1 MSPREWGLKLTRQNI
16 IKRLLVVIPLLL
28 ILVLSGCSA
37 NDPLNENLYTE
48 ASYIRINPATGGGG
62 YWHEYAVGAISLSPG
77 GSGATLIAPNASSLG
92 GYRMDAIGEVLYYN
106 SHIEHDWDGI
116 SDGLFEIFFEVN
128 VDNTGGLVTDTV
140 KFQLEVWHKLE
151 GELVN
156 TVYSLQGN
164 TIVGQSD
171 QHELFEQEI
180 TVGNLREREVLAF
193 RLNLNT
199 IQSDVVNVIVNYVEF
214 KYPTFIPQME
224 ES

>member
-1 MSPREWGLKLTRQNI
+1 MC
-16 IKRLLVVIPLLL
+16 KRLLAIVLSLVLLV
-28 ILVLSGCSA
+28 LVLSGCSA
-37 NDPLNENLYTE
+37 NDPLVDSLYTE

-62 YWHEYAVGAISLSPG
+62 YWHEYNMPAIELSPG
-77 GSGATLIAPNASSLG
+77 TSGATQIVPNASSLG
-92 GYRMDAIGEVLYYN
+92 GYRLDAINETLYFTT
-106 SHIEHDWDGI
+106 HVEHDWDEV

-156 TVYSLQGN
+156 TVFSLDGN
-164 TIVGQSD
+164 TVVGQSD
-171 QHELFEQEI
+171 QHELFQQEI
-180 TVGNLREREVLAF
+180 TVGNLRLGEVIAF

-199 IQSDVVNVIVNYVEF
+199 ILGEVVNVIVNYVEF
-214 KYPTFIPQME
+214 KYPTYIPQME